1 MRFAEL
7 SVGQQLE
14 FGSVV
19 VSENE
24 IIDFATRFDPQHFH
38 VDAGAALASR
48 WKGLIA
54 SGFHTCSIAM
64 RMMVDHVLR
73 ESESIGSP
81 GIEYLKW
88 PHPVRPG
95 DRLRMRVLV
104 LKAEVSKSGRV
115 GVVRWQWLLVNQCDE
130 IVLDLV
136 VTSMFGLNTKSPIA
150 STEVT

>member
-7 SVGQQLE
+7 TVGKQLE
-14 FGSVV
+14 FGSVIL
-19 VSENE
+19 SENE
-24 IIDFATRFDPQHFH
+24 IIEFATRFDPQPFH
-38 VDAGAALASR
+38 VDPGAATASR

-73 ESESIGSP
+73 DSESMGSP

-95 DRLRMRVLV
+95 DRLRMRVVV
-104 LKAEVSKSGRV
+104 LQADVSKSGRV
-115 GVVRWQWLLVNQCDE
+115 GVVRWQWLMVNQSE
-130 IVLDLV
+130 QIVLDLV
-136 VTSMFGLNTKSPIA
+136 VTSMFGLTANSRIA
-150 STEVT
+150 STEVS